1 MRFARA
7 TPEARG
13 RSEEIHPRFTTFIS
27 GYNTAEQPVDDGAPA
42 LSELTPEQ
50 QLERVERV
58 EQFSEL
64 HFVQVRGAGV
74 EAGASD
80 AWPSGAGSCAACG
93 PRQFRSIRPA
103 KGQHVR
109 REIAL

>member
-1 MRFARA
+1 M
-7 TPEARG
+7 
-13 RSEEIHPRFTTFIS
+13 RFTTFIS

-74 EAGASD
+74 WKPE
-80 AWPSGAGSCAACG
+80 
-93 PRQFRSIRPA
+93 SIRRLA
-103 KGQHVR
+103 ERRGIVRGLRAEAVSFDTSGKGRHVR

>member
-1 MRFARA
+1 M
-7 TPEARG
+7 
-13 RSEEIHPRFTTFIS
+13 RFTTFIS

-74 EAGASD
+74 WKPE
-80 AWPSGAGSCAACG
+80 
-93 PRQFRSIRPA
+93 SIRRLA
-103 KGQHVR
+103 ER
-109 REIAL
+109 RGIGRLYKSPNPPDGLLTHRPTSA